1 MINTDI
7 KDKLGKLQNL
17 LNNEKNGNEE
27 KIKGIIKEVVP
38 TYKNKSNK

>member
-1 MINTDI
+1 MRMKVTQKWMIPGST
-7 KDKLGKLQNL
+7 
-17 LNNEKNGNEE
+17 NNEKNGNEE